1 MQSLKSVL
9 VVAIIAICVF
19 TTNSYTFNKMIMTK
33 NTFVCNKKCNNCVFN
48 NFKTLP
54 NSKNF
59 TRISESEQEKVD
71 IFIQEG
77 EINLMD

>member
-1 MQSLKSVL
+1 MPYLKSLL

-19 TTNSYTFNKMIMTK
+19 TTNSYSFNKMIMTK
-33 NTFVCNKKCNNCVFN
+33 NTIMCDKKCNKCVFN

-59 TRISESEQEKVD
+59 TRISESENEKD
-71 IFIQEG
+71 DLFIQEG